1 MGNIKQFNIENRIYY
16 FFNDKINSKSF
27 EPNLLEMEK
36 KLYKNIDIYY
46 IGHVTIKNIDDYE
59 NVYSENLC
67 IWLLVK

>member
-16 FFNDKINSKSF
+16 FFNDKINIKSF

-46 IGHVTIKNIDDYE
+46 IGHITIKNTDDYE

-67 IWLLVK
+67 I

>member
-16 FFNDKINSKSF
+16 FFNEKINSKSF

-46 IGHVTIKNIDDYE
+46 IGHITIKNIDGYE
-59 NVYSENLC
+59 NFYSENLC
-67 IWLLVK
+67 I

>member
-67 IWLLVK
+67 I

>member
-16 FFNDKINSKSF
+16 FFNEKINSKSF

-46 IGHVTIKNIDDYE
+46 IGHITIKNIDDYE

-67 IWLLVK
+67 I

>member
-36 KLYKNIDIYY
+36 KLYKNIDIYF

>member
-36 KLYKNIDIYY
+36 KLYKNIDIYF

-67 IWLLVK
+67 I

>member
-16 FFNDKINSKSF
+16 FFNEKINSKSF

-46 IGHVTIKNIDDYE
+46 IGHITIKNTDDYE

-67 IWLLVK
+67 I

>member
-46 IGHVTIKNIDDYE
+46 IGHITIKNIDDYE
-59 NVYSENLC
+59 NFYSENLC
-67 IWLLVK
+67 I

>member
-16 FFNDKINSKSF
+16 FFNEKINSKSF

-46 IGHVTIKNIDDYE
+46 IGHITIKNIDDYE
-59 NVYSENLC
+59 NIYSENLC
-67 IWLLVK
+67 I

>member
-36 KLYKNIDIYY
+36 KLYKDIDIYY
-46 IGHVTIKNIDDYE
+46 IGHITIKNTDDYE

-67 IWLLVK
+67 I

>member
-16 FFNDKINSKSF
+16 FFNEKINSKSF

-46 IGHVTIKNIDDYE
+46 IGHITIKNIDDYE
-59 NVYSENLC
+59 NFYSENLC
-67 IWLLVK
+67 I